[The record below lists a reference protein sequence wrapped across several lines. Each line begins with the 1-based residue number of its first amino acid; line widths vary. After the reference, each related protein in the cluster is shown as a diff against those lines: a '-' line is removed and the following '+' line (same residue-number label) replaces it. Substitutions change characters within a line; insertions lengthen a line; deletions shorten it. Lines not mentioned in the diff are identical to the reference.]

1 MDGTFSKHSEDSG
14 SYYHSAQSTGIGS
27 LWIQIK
33 FNAPVKIIKLSYT
46 TRINPD
52 WDETNLRLI
61 GSNDGENFTNI
72 QDFDISIGAQTVVIP
87 ISSNELYQYYRIT
100 NRTDNGM
107 YLIIDELEFE
117 YTYGINPNDISTIY
131 GFNKSLSIPV
141 ENGLIFFDRFEE
153 PSMCDYFGRKYDV
166 NTLSGD
172 AGVTFN
178 GIKCTY
184 TTNTSAST
192 KKYILIKDKTN
203 FPTGRQV
210 WSFSIWINCNTPTN
224 TYRHTRFFQLGDFG
238 TRNALEIIRLDNRFQ
253 LGPYDVSNDL
263 GYGSMTKDKWY
274 NVIETYNG
282 SQMKF
287 YINGNLIRTLNQT
300 LNLKYTLFY
309 PMQIGANT
317 ESSSSNPTTNV
328 AICGGIANYRI
339 YNRVLTDDEIQTL
352 AHELTPKYT
361 ITVSDQSFNF
371 YQKNETKT
379 ITYSTIGDNIQFEII
394 EGTLPS
400 SITFNTS
407 TGQFTGK
414 GLTDNDHAYNLKVR
428 IYGYNIDEKEINVI
442 INTYKT
448 ARINFNNQSH
458 TFITESSE
466 TFTLS
471 KTADETVTF
480 AIESGTLPAGV
491 TFNTSTGKFT
501 SNGTQISSES
511 KSVVVRATSPNNSVG
526 VTATIT
532 LNVELNTI
540 TMNDQSFTFYSLQGQ
555 TSKTL
560 KYSSEKSIT
569 PVYSIINGS
578 LPTGVTFNT
587 STGVFTCNG
596 NQNSDSSTTLTI
608 GITSSSG
615 CSIGDSATIT
625 LIINTSDAIEK
636 SIFIFIGVDCGV
648 DIEFDNGYLH
658 GYATNDG
665 DDPGTHEDL
674 ENENSDTFFGYNH
687 HACWIGTDLNNL
699 EEWNWDNND
708 YYELPFNAN
717 NIESIELL
725 DSWRSL
731 QQSDDNLYEGDSCFI
746 SLNDNVISII
756 DDESGSSEYK
766 FKVNF
771 N

>member
-1 MDGTFSKHSEDSG
+1 MCIDLIHLDGGGKAYSF
-14 SYYHSAQSTGIGS
+14 
-27 LWIQIK
+27 
-33 FNAPVKIIKLSYT
+33 
-46 TRINPD
+46 
-52 WDETNLRLI
+52 RLI
-61 GSNDGENFTNI
+61 GSNDSNFVTYKIIDEFVHNEGIYENSYNNI
-72 QDFDISIGAQTVVIP
+72 DEFK
-87 ISSNELYQYYRIT
+87 YYRLQSIDDSF
-100 NRTDNGM
+100 R
-107 YLIIDELEFE
+107 YLIIGEIEFS
-117 YTYGINPNDISTIY
+117 YIVFVSDNISTIY
-131 GFNKSLSIPV
+131 SFNKSLSIPV

-184 TTNTSAST
+184 TTNTSPST

-203 FPTGRQV
+203 FPTGRQI

-224 TYRHTRFFQLGDFG
+224 TYRHTRFLQLGDFG

-253 LGPYDVSNDL
+253 LGPYGVTNDL

-300 LNLKYTLFY
+300 LNLKYTNFY

-317 ESSSSNPTTNV
+317 DSSSSNPTTNV

-339 YNRVLTDDEIQTL
+339 YNRVLTDDEIQIL

-379 ITYSTIGDNIQFEII
+379 ITYSTAGDNIQFEII

-414 GLTDNDHAYNLKVR
+414 GLTDNDHTYNLKVR
-428 IYGYNIDEKEINVI
+428 IHGNNIDEKEINVI

-448 ARINFNNQSH
+448 ARITFNNQSK

-480 AIESGTLPAGV
+480 AIESGTLPVGV

-501 SNGTQISSES
+501 SNGTQTSSEL

-532 LNVELNTI
+532 LNVKLNTI

-625 LIINTSDAIEK
+625 LIIDTSDDIEK

-648 DIEFDNGYLH
+648 DIEFDNGCLYGH
-658 GYATNDG
+658 ATNGD

-674 ENENSDTFFGYNH
+674 YNNDSDTFFGY
-687 HACWIGTDLNNL
+687 HACWIGIDLNNL
-699 EEWNWDNND
+699 EEWNWDDNNC
-708 YYELPFNAN
+708 YELPFNAN

-725 DSWRSL
+725 DSWRGL
-731 QQSDDNLYEGDSCFI
+731 QQSDDDDNLYENEECFI
-746 SLNDNVISII
+746 SLNNNIISII
-756 DDESGSSEYK
+756 DNERRLI
-766 FKVNF
+766 
-771 N
+771 